1 MSANKLLR
9 FIKQCFCSVCFM
21 YFPVLIT
28 LSFVIDADDS
38 FWGSEGII
46 LLKLLVFS
54 LVSFP
59 IYISVIG
66 VARFIFAF
74 IERKSRPLWE
84 VVVHGVL
91 LVPCLCCFA
100 SWTYIRKFM
109 PVTILTTVI
118 LLLSWA
124 VIGTVKIIL
133 LRRPPYWIS
142 YIARLIGS
150 LGLKSSETSLPKPLI
165 LTPLFWLITFLASV
179 TLCRGCV
186 TVTNIPTAD
195 GGHEQSDFICN
206 AEFDKESYGQGE
218 KGSIT
223 TELLN
228 RSGKTYTYSGSYSD
242 LRPTLMLIHT
252 QTGQRLVIDELP
264 ATNDYGTYKLF
275 DTEIRYTVFY
285 FSVPHDAP
293 LGDYEL
299 HISFKD
305 YSNVIYNAITVTGT
319 D

>member
-38 FWGSEGII
+38 FWGSEGVI
-46 LLKLLVFS
+46 LLKLLMFS

-100 SWTYIRKFM
+100 SWIYIRKLM

-142 YIARLIGS
+142 YMARLIGS

-165 LTPLFWLITFLASV
+165 LTPLFWLITVLISALIC
-179 TLCRGCV
+179 TGCIFIANAPDDDV
-186 TVTNIPTAD
+186 SEA
-195 GGHEQSDFICN
+195 SDFICS
-206 AEFDKESYGQGE
+206 AKTDKDSYLQGE
-218 KGSIT
+218 TGTIT

-228 RSGKTYTYSGSYSD
+228 RSGETYTYYGAYSD
-242 LRPTLMLIHT
+242 YRPTV
-252 QTGQRLVIDELP
+252 RLVHAATGTELPIDELP
-264 ATNDYGTYKLF
+264 ATDDHGTYKIYS
-275 DTEIRYTVFY
+275 TEIRFTEFHFTVPDNAKTGEY
-285 FSVPHDAP
+285 D
-293 LGDYEL
+293 LY
-299 HISFKD
+299 ISFKD
-305 YSNVIYNAITVTGT
+305 YSTVLNGAMTVTEKN
-319 D
+319 

>member
-28 LSFVIDADDS
+28 LSLVIDADDS

-74 IERKSRPLWE
+74 IERKSRPLWK

-100 SWTYIRKFM
+100 SWIYIQKLM

-142 YIARLIGS
+142 YIIRLIGGVFS
-150 LGLKSSETSLPKPLI
+150 APSESVIPKPLL
-165 LTPLFWLITFLASV
+165 LTPLFWLITFLASA
-179 TLCRGCV
+179 TLCIGCV
-186 TVTNIPTAD
+186 TVTNIPPAD

-206 AEFDKESYGQGE
+206 AEFDKESYAQGE
-218 KGSIT
+218 KGSVT

-305 YSNVIYNAITVTGT
+305 YSNVIYNAITITGT